1 MSDLFAAAAEERL
14 ERRQPLAARMRPIRL
29 DDIVGQKHLLGPGK
43 PLRSLIEADRLSSVV
58 LWGPAG
64 TGKTT
69 LARVVARSTSKQ
81 FVQLSA
87 VTATVKDVREEI
99 AKARQR
105 LGERGQPTILFLD
118 EVHRFNK
125 AQQDSLLPAVES
137 GLITL
142 IGATTENPYFEVNA
156 PLLSRSTLFR
166 LEPLD
171 DEAIG
176 QLLARGLEVEGATA
190 DPEAM
195 EHLVARVGGDG
206 RQSLTAL
213 EVAVALAAA
222 RADGEPI
229 YVESED
235 VEAALNVKAFR
246 YGRDEHYDTIS
257 AFIKSIRGSDPDAAV
272 YWLAR
277 MLEAGEDPRFI
288 ARRLMVH
295 ASEDIGMADSQALL
309 VASAAAHAVEFVGLP
324 EARINLSHATVY
336 LATAPKSNRAYMA
349 INKAQEAA
357 RTAGGEV
364 GTHLRDAHY
373 QGAASLGHGEGYR
386 YPHDDPRGW
395 VDQQYLPAEVVGRRF
410 YEPKRLGDES
420 EIADRMNQ
428 IHRWRHNLADPA
440 TPSNAPDQAE

>member
-1 MSDLFAAAAEERL
+1 
-14 ERRQPLAARMRPIRL
+14 MRPIRL

-125 AQQDSLLPAVES
+125 AQQDSLLPAVEN

-176 QLLARGLEVEGATA
+176 QLLTRGLEVEGATA

-195 EHLVARVGGDG
+195 DHLIARVGGDG

-222 RADGEPI
+222 RADGGPI
-229 YVESED
+229 FVENED

-309 VASAAAHAVEFVGLP
+309 IASAAAHAVEFVGLP

-336 LATAPKSNRAYMA
+336 LATAPKSNRAYAA
-349 INKAQEAA
+349 INKAQTAA

-395 VDQQYLPAEVVGRRF
+395 VDQQYLPAEVADQRF
-410 YEPKRLGDES
+410 YEPSRLGDES

-428 IHRWRHNLADPA
+428 IHRWRHGKD
-440 TPSNAPDQAE
+440 